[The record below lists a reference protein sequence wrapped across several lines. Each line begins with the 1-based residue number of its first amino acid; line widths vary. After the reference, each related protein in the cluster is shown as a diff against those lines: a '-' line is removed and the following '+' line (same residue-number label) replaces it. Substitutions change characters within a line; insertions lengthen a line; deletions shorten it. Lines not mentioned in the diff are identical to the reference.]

1 VKDERNYIP
10 TMKQTHYG
18 VASTDEK
25 KLLSGFDFVKRMKEG
40 LVPAAPI
47 SKVMQFRLTEVEQGH
62 VVFSA
67 EPSVDFYNPLGT
79 VHGGY
84 AATLLDSCMGCAV
97 HSTLPAGMAYTTL
110 EFKINFVRPITDKTG
125 SVRAE
130 GRVIA
135 AGKRV
140 ATAEGRL
147 LDANGKLYAHGT
159 TTCLIF
165 PL

>member
-1 VKDERNYIP
+1 MQSQMAKKHIDYGIASSDE
-10 TMKQTHYG
+10 
-18 VASTDEK
+18 V
-25 KLLSGFDFVKRMKEG
+25 KLLSGLDFVKRMQEG
-40 LVPAAPI
+40 LFPAAPI
-47 SKVMQFRLTEVEQGH
+47 SKVMQFHLTEVEQGR

-67 EPSVDFYNPLGT
+67 EPSAEFYNPLGT

-84 AATLLDSCMGCAV
+84 TTTLLDSCMGCAV
-97 HSTLPAGMAYTTL
+97 HSTLPAGSAYTTL
-110 EFKINFVRPITDKTG
+110 EVKINFVRPITDKTG
-125 SVRAE
+125 PVRAE
-130 GRVIA
+130 GKVIS

-165 PL
+165 SL

>member
-1 VKDERNYIP
+1 MESP
-10 TMKQTHYG
+10 TAKKQIIYG
-18 VASTDEK
+18 LASPEEV
-25 KLLSGFDFVKRMKEG
+25 KLLSGLEFVKRMHAG
-40 LVPAAPI
+40 LFPAAPI
-47 SKVMQFRLTEVEQGH
+47 SKVMQFQLTDVEQGK

-67 EPSVDFYNPLGT
+67 HPSAEFYNPLGT

-84 AATLLDSCMGCAV
+84 TTTLLDSCMGCAV

-110 EFKINFVRPITDKTG
+110 EIKINFVRPITDKTG
-125 SVRAE
+125 PVRAE
-130 GRVIA
+130 GNVIS

-147 LDANGKLYAHGT
+147 VDATGKLYAHGT

>member
-1 VKDERNYIP
+1 MEPHTAKKLPN
-10 TMKQTHYG
+10 YG
-18 VASTDEK
+18 VASPDEV
-25 KLLSGFDFVKRMKEG
+25 KLLSGYEFVKRMKEG
-40 LVPAAPI
+40 HFPAAPI
-47 SKVMQFRLTEVEQGH
+47 GRVMQFHLTEVEQGC

-67 EPSVDFYNPLGT
+67 EPSAEFYNPMGT
-79 VHGGY
+79 IHGGY
-84 AATLLDSCMGCAV
+84 TTTLLDSCMGCAV

-110 EFKINFVRPITDKTG
+110 EIKINFVRSITDKTG
-125 SVRAE
+125 PVRAQ
-130 GRVIA
+130 GKVIS

-147 LDANGKLYAHGT
+147 VDANGKLYAHGT

>member
-1 VKDERNYIP
+1 MQSQTARQHINYGIAP
-10 TMKQTHYG
+10 PG
-18 VASTDEK
+18 EV
-25 KLLSGFDFVKRMKEG
+25 KLLSGFDFVKRIQEG
-40 LVPAAPI
+40 LFPAPPI
-47 SKVMQFRLTEVEQGH
+47 GKVMQFHLVEVEQGR

-67 EPSVDFYNPLGT
+67 EPSADFYNPLGT
-79 VHGGY
+79 IHGGY
-84 AATLLDSCMGCAV
+84 TTTLLDSCMGCAV

-110 EFKINFVRPITDKTG
+110 ELKINFVRPITDKTG
-125 SVRAE
+125 PVRAE
-130 GRVIA
+130 GKVIS

-147 LDANGKLYAHGT
+147 LDANGKLYAHST

>member
-1 VKDERNYIP
+1 MQSEAAKKHIN
-10 TMKQTHYG
+10 YG
-18 VASTDEK
+18 VASPEEVR
-25 KLLSGFDFVKRMKEG
+25 LLSGYEFVKRMLAGKF
-40 LVPAAPI
+40 PAAPI
-47 SKVMQFRLTEVEQGH
+47 SKAMQFQLTEVEQGS
-62 VVFSA
+62 VVFRAHPSA
-67 EPSVDFYNPLGT
+67 DFYNPLGT

-84 AATLLDSCMGCAV
+84 TTTLLDSCMGCAV

-110 EFKINFVRPITDKTG
+110 ELKINFVRPLTDKTG
-125 SVRAE
+125 QVRAE
-130 GRVIA
+130 GKVIS

-147 LDANGKLYAHGT
+147 IDANGKLYAHAT

>member
-1 VKDERNYIP
+1 MRKGIASH
-10 TMKQTHYG
+10 TMKQTNYG
-18 VASTDEK
+18 VAPRDEV
-25 KLLSGFDFVKRMKEG
+25 KLLSGYEFVKHIHEG
-40 LVPAAPI
+40 LFPAPPI
-47 SKVMQFRLTEVEQGH
+47 CNTMQFHLTEVEQGR

-67 EPSVDFYNPLGT
+67 HPSAEFYNPLGT

-84 AATLLDSCMGCAV
+84 TTTLLDSCMGCAV
-97 HSTLPAGMAYTTL
+97 HSTLPVGMAYTTL
-110 EFKINFVRPITDKTG
+110 ELKINFVRPITDKTG
-125 SVRAE
+125 LVRAE
-130 GRVIA
+130 GKVIS

-147 LDANGKLYAHGT
+147 VDANGKLYAHAT

>member
-1 VKDERNYIP
+1 MQSEAAK
-10 TMKQTHYG
+10 KQVHYG
-18 VASTDEK
+18 VASPEEVRPLTGHE
-25 KLLSGFDFVKRMKEG
+25 FIQRMLEG
-40 LVPAAPI
+40 RFPSAPI
-47 SKVMQFRLTEVEQGH
+47 SQVMQFQLTEVEPGR

-67 EPSVDFYNPLGT
+67 HPSAEFYNPLGT

-84 AATLLDSCMGCAV
+84 ATTLLDSCMGCAV
-97 HSTLPAGMAYTTL
+97 HSTLPAGMGYTTL
-110 EFKINFVRPITDKTG
+110 ELKINFVRPLTEKSG
-125 SVRAE
+125 PVRAE
-130 GRVIA
+130 GKVIS

-147 LDANGKLYAHGT
+147 LDANGKLYAHAT

>member
-1 VKDERNYIP
+1 MQSQTAK
-10 TMKQTHYG
+10 KQTNYG
-18 VASTDEK
+18 VAPAEEVR
-25 KLLSGFDFVKRMKEG
+25 LLSGLDFVKRMKEG
-40 LVPAAPI
+40 FFPSAPI
-47 SKVMQFRLTEVEQGH
+47 SKVLQFQLTEVEQGR

-67 EPSVDFYNPLGT
+67 HPSADFYNPLGT

-84 AATLLDSCMGCAV
+84 ATTLLDSCMGCAV
-97 HSTLPAGMAYTTL
+97 HSTLAAGLAYTTL
-110 EFKINFVRPITDKTG
+110 EIKINFVRPLTDKTG
-125 SVRAE
+125 AVRAE
-130 GRVIA
+130 GKVIS

-147 LDANGKLYAHGT
+147 VDAKGKLYAHAT

>member
-1 VKDERNYIP
+1 MEPQTAK
-10 TMKQTHYG
+10 KQTRYG
-18 VASTDEK
+18 VAPAEEVRV
-25 KLLSGFDFVKRMKEG
+25 LSGLDFVKHMHQG
-40 LVPAAPI
+40 HFPSAPI
-47 SKVMQFRLTEVEQGH
+47 AKVMQFQLTEVEQGR

-67 EPSVDFYNPLGT
+67 HPSAEFYNPLGT

-84 AATLLDSCMGCAV
+84 TTTLLDSCMGCAV
-97 HSTLPAGMAYTTL
+97 HSTLPTGMAYTTL
-110 EFKINFVRPITDKTG
+110 ELKINFVRPITDKTG
-125 SVRAE
+125 PVRAE
-130 GRVIA
+130 GNVIS

-147 LDANGKLYAHGT
+147 VDANGKLYAHGT